1 MSHRPSIFVHSS
13 IKRGAEIVGG
23 TPEEFAAYLKSEID
37 KWGKVARS
45 TNSKLVY

>member
-1 MSHRPSIFVHSS
+1 MPDAAERL
-13 IKRGAEIVGG
+13 RGLGAEIVGG
-23 TPEEFAAYLKSEID
+23 TPDEFAAYLKSEID